1 MAYNPQRAPP
11 RAPRRRRPPQPPRY
25 PGSHIVTLFTGNQEL
40 WFVQVKLD
48 PGVVPSFEEYENAV
62 KQGKAEL
69 TLQDNRKKDKE
80 GIFSVIYGA
89 RDYGQHFIG
98 QMPPPDGIEK
108 LLDGIGEARLKSQRL
123 PHIQPAL
130 CPR

>member
-80 GIFSVIYGA
+80 G
-89 RDYGQHFIG
+89 

-123 PHIQPAL
+123 PHIQPAF